1 MNCIKRTISP
11 CDGNVRKRPAQLVHA
26 LRLGLWLGCLS
37 LALGWGQAW
46 GAPTPDP
53 SEAVFR
59 PGFISQIR
67 ITIPPEGIKV
77 LESYHQVWGQARPE
91 REDVRATVEEGTQ
104 VYTNVAIHLKGS
116 YTYQDLAQKPSLTLN
131 FDKFAS
137 GQTFHGLDKIHLNNS
152 VQDPTYLCEKLSREL
167 FQAAGVPASRVGHAK
182 VSLNGRSLGFYILV
196 EGYNKRFVKRHFPS
210 TRGNLYDGGSG
221 GDITKA
227 LEADSGEDR
236 TNRSDLQA
244 LVAACR
250 ERGASNRMAHLE
262 KVLDVERFLSF
273 AALESMLLHWDG
285 YCLGPNNYRVFHD
298 ASQGRM
304 VFLPHGLDQILGT
317 GQNLQKGIPPKWD
330 GLAARSLLSLPEAR
344 RRYLERVEQIL
355 TNHFTAEKLLAKVD
369 QISER
374 IRPTAAPGII
384 ERLRYQAAVEG
395 LKSRISHRIAEI
407 RTQLTNR
414 EAPLAFGPEGVVR
427 LRGWRFRETP
437 NNPMMGEQAEEE
449 GKRTLV
455 VQAQGNWASGSWRKT
470 VLLDAGSYDLHGLAR
485 VEGLPPGATNSG
497 VVLRISGERDATNLV
512 VATAW
517 TPLHY
522 QFELPGT
529 NEVELVCEF
538 RGPEG
543 KGVFDLGSLR
553 LRQMKTTLASP
564 SK

>member
-37 LALGWGQAW
+37 LALGWGQVW
-46 GAPTPDP
+46 GAPAPDP
-53 SEAVFR
+53 SETVFR

-369 QISER
+369 QIAER

-414 EAPLAFGPEGVVR
+414 EAPLAFGPEGLVR

>member
-1 MNCIKRTISP
+1 MNCIMRTISP
-11 CDGNVRKRPAQLVHA
+11 RDGNVPKHAFRLAPA
-26 LRLGLWLGCLS
+26 LRTGLTLGCLS
-37 LALGWGQAW
+37 LLLGWGQA
-46 GAPTPDP
+46 GAATVPDP

-59 PGFISQIR
+59 AGFISHLK

-77 LESYHQVWGQARPE
+77 LENYHQVWGQPRPE
-91 REDVRATVEEGTQ
+91 REDVRATIEEGTQ
-104 VYTNVAIHLKGS
+104 VYTNVAVHLKGS
-116 YTYQDLAQKPSLTLN
+116 YTYQDLAHKPSLTLN

-152 VQDPTYLCEKLSREL
+152 VQDPTYLCEKISREL
-167 FQAAGVPASRVGHAK
+167 FQAAGVPAARVGHAK
-182 VSLNGRSLGFYILV
+182 ISLNGRSLGFYILV

-236 TNRSDLQA
+236 TNRSDLLA

-262 KVLDVERFLSF
+262 KVLDVDRFLSF

-317 GQNLQKGIPPKWD
+317 GQNVQKGIPPKWD
-330 GLAARSLLSLPEAR
+330 GLAARALLSLPDAR

-355 TNHFTAEKLLAKVD
+355 TNHFTTEKLLTKVD
-369 QISER
+369 QIAER

-437 NNPMMGEQAEEE
+437 NNPMVGEQVEEE
-449 GKRTLV
+449 GKKTLV

-470 VLLDAGSYDLHGLAR
+470 VLLDAGSYDLQGLAR
-485 VEGLPPGATNSG
+485 VDGLPLGATNSG

-517 TPLHY
+517 TPLQY
-522 QFELPGT
+522 QFELPGPT
-529 NEVELVCEF
+529 EVEFVCEF
-538 RGPEG
+538 RGAEG
-543 KGVFDLGSLR
+543 KGLFDLGSLR
-553 LRQMKTTLASP
+553 LRATKPKASA
-564 SK
+564 K